1 MNTHCPACY
10 EKALGETVGSAHQ
23 VQLSVV
29 YLESHTPR
37 DAVTYSIEATV
48 QMASR

>member
-10 EKALGETVGSAHQ
+10 ETALGETVGSAHQ